1 MTVQNFKTT
10 TPHAAVIIWNYDD
23 KGGLQGF
30 TKESVNKVEQ
40 TIISTLS
47 CISISTEKAKS
58 NPQGSFRLVL
68 APSKD
73 WVSTITPGS
82 WCCLLMSQKPITADD
97 LKKADPEKVKMIGKI
112 DSVRVDTNIDPDGT
126 RRTEYTVTGIDWGY
140 IFNNVIYIDNFLA
153 APNEPKTQG
162 QGTAIAIQNMLFD
175 KDGVPKNG
183 STASNLRSLIN
194 IFGQSLQGF
203 TEAGTDINRLANA
216 VYDFIIPKE
225 MVGYF
230 NFVGPDGRHSQSD
243 KINKIMTLFVGSL
256 DGEDHYN
263 NLSESMGYIDP
274 YSLQGQH
281 TFWQVLQD
289 NSNPALNEMLAE
301 LRWEDGGLR
310 LALYNRIKPF
320 SFKGYD
326 PDAAKYQGLK
336 SYFQNLPTVEID
348 DIDIIRVNAGTNWGD
363 KYNFVEIKPQFQQFE
378 VFANWYKTKSQKA
391 DTTAFSR
398 EGFRP
403 LIVDTKQFPGATVK
417 KKLGEQADL
426 SAVDFNQLAGWSN
439 LLAEWYFDTHRML
452 NGTVTIIGQNAYI
465 GVGDNIKINADLINP
480 TPNLNAGAVQNKTN
494 NFLLAHVENIQH
506 SFTVQPD
513 GARQFITTIQ
523 FVRGILVS
531 DRGVAIGRGTL
542 DKFASSVATKD
553 ERNSKNVLSS
563 SEVDDPDPQK
573 VKGT

>member
-1 MTVQNFKTT
+1 MALQTFKTT

-23 KGGLQGF
+23 KGGLDGF
-30 TKESVNKVEQ
+30 TNASVNKVEQ

-47 CISISTEKAKS
+47 CISISTQKSKS
-58 NPQGSFRLVL
+58 NPQGSFRLTL
-68 APSKD
+68 APYKD

-82 WCCLLMSQKPITADD
+82 WCTLLMSQKPIDADD

-112 DSVRVDTNIDPDGT
+112 DSVRVNVVMDQDGT
-126 RRTEYTVTGIDWGY
+126 RRTEYEVTGFDWGY
-140 IFNNVIYIDNFLA
+140 IFNNIIYIDNFLA

-183 STASNLRSLIN
+183 DTASNLRSLIN
-194 IFGQSLQGF
+194 IFGQSLTGF
-203 TEAGTDINRLANA
+203 TEAGNDINRLANA

-225 MVGYF
+225 MVNYF
-230 NFVGPDGRHSQSD
+230 NFIGPSGSPSKSQ
-243 KINKIMTLFVGSL
+243 KINKIMTLYVGSL
-256 DGEDHYN
+256 NNKDSYN
-263 NLSESMGYIDP
+263 NISESMGIIDP

-289 NSNPALNEMLAE
+289 NSNPSINEMISD
-301 LRWEDGGLR
+301 LRWEKNGLR

-326 PDAAKYQGLK
+326 PDASKYKGLK
-336 SYFQNLPTVEID
+336 SYFQNLRTVEID
-348 DIDIIRVNAGTNWGD
+348 DIDVISINAGTNWGD
-363 KYNFVEIKPQFQQFE
+363 KYNFVEIKPQFQSFE

-403 LIVDTKQFPGATVK
+403 LIVDTKQFPGATIK
-417 KKLGEQADL
+417 KKLGEQT
-426 SAVDFNQLAGWSN
+426 SITGVDFDQLAGWSN

-452 NGTVTIIGQNAYI
+452 NGTMTIIGQNEYI
-465 GVGDNIKINADLINP
+465 AVGDNVKINADLINP
-480 TPNLNAGAVQNKTN
+480 TANLNAAAVQNKTN
-494 NFLLAHVENIQH
+494 NYLLAHVESIQH
-506 SFTVQPD
+506 SFTVQSD

-523 FVRGILVS
+523 FVRGILVNGKGS
-531 DRGVAIGRGTL
+531 PIGRGTL
-542 DKFASSVATKD
+542 DKFASS
-553 ERNSKNVLSS
+553 LSS
-563 SEVDDPDPQK
+563 SDEKNTKNIVSTSEADDPDPKK